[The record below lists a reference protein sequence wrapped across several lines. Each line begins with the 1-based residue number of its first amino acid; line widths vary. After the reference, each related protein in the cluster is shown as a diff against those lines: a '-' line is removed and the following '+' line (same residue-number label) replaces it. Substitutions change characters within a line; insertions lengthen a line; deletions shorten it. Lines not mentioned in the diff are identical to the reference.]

1 MYSVAGSV
9 TVATSIGAMVYYVI
23 KDARVYQKLVAEVR
37 GGNATSGAFD
47 YVAYGDIQRMVY
59 L

>member
-1 MYSVAGSV
+1 
-9 TVATSIGAMVYYVI
+9 MVYYVI